1 MIFEGRS
8 IQCSMLDGGIA
19 ELRFDLQGDSVNKF
33 NRATLAELGEVL
45 ALIKAQSGVKGLL
58 VTSGKDCFVVGADVT
73 EFIESFKS
81 SEDELV
87 GSIMQVHK
95 LFSTVEDFDFPTVT
109 AINGFAL
116 GGGLEFA
123 LTTSYRVM
131 SSAAKIGVP
140 ETKLGIFPGWGGTV
154 RLSRLAGA
162 DNAIEWIAG
171 GEQYDAETALKTGV
185 VDAVVAPEKLRDA
198 ALHLLGQAIAGQR
211 DWKARRLEKISPLK
225 LNPTETMMVF
235 EGAKGFVAG
244 KAGPN
249 YPSPVAA
256 ITAMQQGAGRGR
268 EDALK
273 IEATA
278 FARMA
283 KTPTAFSL
291 VSIFLGDQFVGKVAK
306 KLAKT
311 ASRVESA
318 AVLGAGIMGGGIAYQ
333 SASKGVPILMKDI
346 QEKAIALG
354 LSEAEKLL
362 VKRVERGKM
371 TTAGMAEVFTR
382 IRPTLSFG
390 DFKGVDFV
398 VEAVVENEKVKKSV
412 LAEVEGQVK
421 PEAILASNTST
432 ISITRLAEGLKRPEN
447 FCGMHFF
454 NPVHKMPLV
463 EVIRGAKS
471 GQNAVAT
478 TVGYALA
485 MGKTPIVVN
494 DCPGFLV
501 NRVLFPYFAGFIGLV
516 SEGVDFLKI
525 DKVMEKFGWP
535 MGPAY
540 LLDVVGIDTA
550 HHAGVVM
557 AEGYPDRMASAE
569 RTAIDV
575 MFEAQRFGQK
585 NGIGFYTYVPDKK
598 GVPKKTVDPAAQEL
612 LKPLVRVDN
621 SASITDEDIVDRM
634 MLPLIIEC
642 SRCLEDGIVNT
653 PVEVDIGLVYG
664 LGFPPFRGG
673 PFRYADAVGL
683 KALNA
688 KAAKF
693 AVLGKLY
700 EPTAQMR
707 QLAEA
712 GGTFH
717 DAAKRPEPIAE
728 KLPVAGAPL
737 AGSGKPA
744 DATPEPVQAPAAGTL
759 QETR

>member
-1 MIFEGRS
+1 MRFEGQS
-8 IQCSMLDGGIA
+8 IQCSMLAGGIV

-33 NRATLAELGEVL
+33 NKATLTELGEAL
-45 ALIKAQSGVKGLL
+45 ALIKADPGVKGLL
-58 VTSGKDCFVVGADVT
+58 VTSGKDCFIVGADVT
-73 EFIESFKS
+73 EFVDYFKNP
-81 SEDELV
+81 EDQLV
-87 GSIMQVHK
+87 AWILDVHK

-123 LTTSYRVM
+123 LTTSYRVLA
-131 SSAAKIGVP
+131 SSAKIGFP

-154 RLSRLAGA
+154 RLSRVAGA

-171 GEQYDAETALKTGV
+171 GEQYAAGVALKTGV
-185 VDAVVAPEKLRDA
+185 VDAVLAPEKLREG
-198 ALHLLGQAIAGQR
+198 ALNLLGQAIAGKR

-235 EGAKGFVAG
+235 ETSKGFVGG

-283 KTPTAFSL
+283 RTPTAFNL
-291 VSIFLGDQFVGKVAK
+291 VTIFLGDQFVGKVAK
-306 KLAKT
+306 KMARTGAK
-311 ASRVESA
+311 VESA

-333 SASKGVPILMKDI
+333 SASKGIPIVMKDI

-362 VKRVERGKM
+362 VKRVERGRM
-371 TTAGMAEVFTR
+371 TAGEMAEVFTR

-390 DFKGVDFV
+390 DFKGIDFV
-398 VEAVVENEKVKKSV
+398 VEAVVENEKVKKAV
-412 LAEVEGQVK
+412 LAEVEEQVK
-421 PEAILASNTST
+421 EEAILASNTST

-471 GQNAVAT
+471 SERAVAT

-485 MGKTPIVVN
+485 MGKTPVVVN

-501 NRVLFPYFAGFIGLV
+501 NRALFPYFAGFIKLV

-540 LLDVVGIDTA
+540 LLDVVGIDTG
-550 HHAGVVM
+550 HHANAVM
-557 AEGYPDRMASAE
+557 AAGYPDRMASAE
-569 RTAIDV
+569 KSAIDA
-575 MFEAQRFGQK
+575 MFDAQRFGQK
-585 NGIGFYTYVPDKK
+585 NGKGFYAYLPDKK
-598 GVPKKTVDPAAQEL
+598 GVARKTVDPEAQEI
-612 LKPLVRVDN
+612 LKPLVRADN
-621 SASITDEDIVDRM
+621 SASSITDADIVDRM

-642 SRCLEDGIVNT
+642 SRCVEERIVNT
-653 PVEVDIGLVYG
+653 PVEVDIALVYG

-673 PFRYADAVGL
+673 PFRYADAIGL
-683 KALNA
+683 KTLCER
-688 KAAKF
+688 AATF
-693 AVLGKLY
+693 ASLGKLY
-700 EPTAQMR
+700 EPTARMLT
-707 QLAEA
+707 LAET

-717 DAAKRPEPIAE
+717 EAR
-728 KLPVAGAPL
+728 
-737 AGSGKPA
+737 
-744 DATPEPVQAPAAGTL
+744 
-759 QETR
+759 

>member
-1 MIFEGRS
+1 MKFDGKA

-33 NRATLAELGEVL
+33 NKATLAELGEVL
-45 ALIKAQSGVKGLL
+45 ALIKAEPGVKGLL

-73 EFIESFKS
+73 EFVEYFKNT
-81 SEDELV
+81 EDQLIGWILE
-87 GSIMQVHK
+87 VHK

-131 SSAAKIGVP
+131 SSETRIGLP

-171 GEQYDAETALKTGV
+171 GEQYAADVALKTGV
-185 VDAVVAPEKLRDA
+185 VDAVVAPDKVREA
-198 ALHLLGQAIAGQR
+198 ALNLLGQAIAGKR
-211 DWKARRLEKISPLK
+211 DWKARRLEKVSPLK

-235 EGAKGFVAG
+235 ETSKGFVAG

-268 EDALK
+268 DDALK
-273 IEATA
+273 IEAAA

-283 KTPTAFSL
+283 KTPTAFNL
-291 VSIFLGDQFVGKVAK
+291 VTIFLGDQFVGKVAK
-306 KLAKT
+306 TMAKT

-333 SASKGVPILMKDI
+333 SASKGTPIVMKDI
-346 QEKAIALG
+346 QEKAIDLG
-354 LSEAEKLL
+354 LSEARKLL
-362 VKRVERGKM
+362 AKRVERGKM
-371 TTAGMAEVFTR
+371 TADEMAEVFTR

-390 DFKGVDFV
+390 DFKGVDIV

-421 PEAILASNTST
+421 EDAILASNTST

-471 GQNAVAT
+471 GDRAVAT
-478 TVGYALA
+478 TVSFALA

-501 NRVLFPYFAGFIGLV
+501 NRVLFPYFAGFMMLV
-516 SEGVDFLKI
+516 NEGIDFQRI

-540 LLDVVGIDTA
+540 LLDVVGIDTGY
-550 HHAGVVM
+550 HANAVM
-557 AEGYPDRMASAE
+557 AQGFPDRMASTE
-569 RTAIDV
+569 KTALGT

-585 NGIGFYTYVPDKK
+585 NGKGFYSYVPDKK
-598 GVPKKTVDPAAQEL
+598 GVPKKTVDPEVQGL

-621 SASITDEDIVDRM
+621 SASITDQDIIDRM
-634 MLPLIIEC
+634 MLPLVIEC

-653 PVEVDIGLVYG
+653 PVEVDIALVYG

-683 KALNA
+683 EALCEKAG
-688 KAAKF
+688 KF
-693 AVLGKLY
+693 AALGKLY
-700 EPTAQMR
+700 EPTARML

-712 GGTFH
+712 G
-717 DAAKRPEPIAE
+717 
-728 KLPVAGAPL
+728 
-737 AGSGKPA
+737 
-744 DATPEPVQAPAAGTL
+744 ATYHEA
-759 QETR
+759 R

>member
-1 MIFEGRS
+1 MFEGRS
-8 IQCSMLDGGIA
+8 IQCSMLEGGVA

-33 NRATLAELGEVL
+33 NKATLAELAEAVAGIRAE
-45 ALIKAQSGVKGLL
+45 AGVKGLL
-58 VTSGKDCFVVGADVT
+58 VTSGKDSFIVGADVT
-73 EFIESFKS
+73 EFIDYFRN
-81 SEDELV
+81 SEDQLV
-87 GSIMQVHK
+87 GWLLEVHA
-95 LFSTVEDFDFPTVT
+95 LFSAVEDFDFPTVT

-123 LTTSYRVM
+123 LCTSYRVM
-131 SSAAKIGVP
+131 SSTAKIGLP

-154 RLSRLAGA
+154 RLARVAGA

-171 GEQYDAETALKTGV
+171 GEQYAADVALKTGV
-185 VDAVVAPEKLRDA
+185 VDAVVAPEKVRDA
-198 ALHLLGQAIAGQR
+198 ALNLLQQAIDGKR

-225 LNPTETMMVF
+225 LNPIETMMAF
-235 EGAKGFVAG
+235 ETAKGFVAG

-273 IEATA
+273 IEAQA

-283 KTPTAFSL
+283 KTPTAFHL
-291 VSIFLGDQFVGKVAK
+291 VTIFLGDQFVGKVAK
-306 KLAKT
+306 TMAKS
-311 ASRVESA
+311 AEKVESA

-333 SASKGVPILMKDI
+333 SASKGVPIVMKDI

-362 VKRVERGKM
+362 TKRVDRGKM
-371 TTAGMAEVFTR
+371 TAAGMAEVLTR

-390 DFKGVDFV
+390 DFRGVDIV

-412 LAEVEGQVK
+412 LAELEDQVS
-421 PEAILASNTST
+421 EDAILASNTST

-471 GQNAVAT
+471 GDRAIAT

-501 NRVLFPYFAGFIGLV
+501 NRVLFPYFAGFIKLV
-516 SEGVDFLKI
+516 NEGVDFLRI

-550 HHAGVVM
+550 HHADAVM
-557 AEGYPDRMASAE
+557 AQAFPDRMASAE
-569 RTAIDV
+569 KTAIQV

-585 NGIGFYTYVPDKK
+585 NGKGFYTYVPDKK
-598 GVPKKTVDPAAQEL
+598 GVPKKTVDPEAQEL
-612 LKPLVRVDN
+612 MKPLVREDA
-621 SASITDEDIVDRM
+621 SASIPDQDIIDRM
-634 MLPLIIEC
+634 MLPLVIEC
-642 SRCLEDGIVNT
+642 SRCLEDGIVGT
-653 PVEVDIGLVYG
+653 PVEVDIALIYG

-673 PFRYADAVGL
+673 PFRYADAIGL
-683 KALNA
+683 KALND

-693 AVLGKLY
+693 ASLGKLY
-700 EPTAQMR
+700 EPTAQMI

-712 GGTFH
+712 GRNFH
-717 DAAKRPEPIAE
+717 EAKKDAPVAE
-728 KLPVAGAPL
+728 KGELAEVGGA
-737 AGSGKPA
+737 
-744 DATPEPVQAPAAGTL
+744 
-759 QETR
+759 R

>member
-1 MIFEGRS
+1 MMIHSSALDERSGGPMIFEGQS
-8 IQCSMLDGGIA
+8 IQCSMLQGGIA
-19 ELRFDLQGDSVNKF
+19 ELRFDLHGDSVNKF
-33 NRATLAELGEVL
+33 NKATLAELGEVL
-45 ALIKAQSGVKGLL
+45 ALIKADPGVKGLL
-58 VTSGKDCFVVGADVT
+58 ATSGKDCFVVGADVT
-73 EFIESFKS
+73 EFIDYFKNP
-81 SEDELV
+81 EDQLV
-87 GSIMQVHK
+87 GWLLQVHK
-95 LFSTVEDFDFPTVT
+95 LLSTIEDFDFPTVT

-123 LTTSYRVM
+123 LSTSYRVM
-131 SSAAKIGVP
+131 SSSARIGFP

-154 RLSRLAGA
+154 RLSRVAGA

-171 GEQYDAETALKTGV
+171 GEQYGADVALKTGV
-185 VDAVVAPEKLRDA
+185 VDAVVAPEKVREG
-198 ALHLLGQAIAGQR
+198 ALNLLGQAMAGQR
-211 DWKARRLEKISPLK
+211 DWKARRLEKVSPLK

-235 EGAKGFVAG
+235 ESAKAFVGG

-283 KTPTAFSL
+283 KTPTAFNL
-291 VSIFLGDQFVGKVAK
+291 VTIFLGDQFVGKVAK
-306 KLAKT
+306 KMAKT
-311 ASRVESA
+311 ASKVESA

-333 SASKGVPILMKDI
+333 SASKGVPIVMKDI

-362 VKRVERGKM
+362 VKRIERGKM
-371 TTAGMAEVFTR
+371 TAAEMADVFTR

-390 DFKGVDFV
+390 DFKGVDLV

-412 LAEVEGQVK
+412 LAEVEDQVK
-421 PEAILASNTST
+421 EDAILASNTST
-432 ISITRLAEGLKRPEN
+432 ISITRLAQGLKRPEN

-471 GQNAVAT
+471 GDRAVAT

-501 NRVLFPYFAGFIGLV
+501 NRVLFPYFAGFIKLV
-516 SEGVDFLKI
+516 NEGVDFLKI
-525 DKVMEKFGWP
+525 DKVMKKFGWP

-550 HHAGVVM
+550 HHANAVM
-557 AEGYPDRMASAE
+557 AQGYPDRMASAE
-569 RTAIDV
+569 KTAIDA
-575 MFEAQRFGQK
+575 MFEVQRFGQK
-585 NGIGFYTYVPDKK
+585 NGKGFYTYVPDKK
-598 GVPKKTVDPAAQEL
+598 GVPKKTVDPEAQEI
-612 LKPLVRVDN
+612 LKPLVRVN
-621 SASITDEDIVDRM
+621 SSASIPDQDIIDRM

-642 SRCLEDGIVNT
+642 SRCLEDRIVNT
-653 PVEVDIGLVYG
+653 PVELDIALIYG

-673 PFRYADAVGL
+673 PFRYADAIGL
-683 KALNA
+683 KALCE
-688 KAAKF
+688 KAGKF
-693 AVLGKLY
+693 ASLGKLY
-700 EPTAQMR
+700 EPTAQML

-717 DAAKRPEPIAE
+717 ETGKLKEPSAQT
-728 KLPVAGAPL
+728 LPL
-737 AGSGKPA
+737 AEVG
-744 DATPEPVQAPAAGTL
+744 GTL

>member
-1 MIFEGRS
+1 MKFDGKA

-19 ELRFDLQGDSVNKF
+19 ELRFDLQGESVNKF
-33 NRATLAELGEVL
+33 NKATLAELGEVL
-45 ALIKAQSGVKGLL
+45 ALIKAEPGVKGLL

-73 EFIESFKS
+73 EFVEYFKNP
-81 SEDELV
+81 EDQLIGWILE
-87 GSIMQVHK
+87 VHK

-131 SSAAKIGVP
+131 SSEARIGLP

-171 GEQYDAETALKTGV
+171 GEQYTADVALKTGV
-185 VDAVVAPEKLRDA
+185 VDAAVAPDKVREA
-198 ALHLLGQAIAGQR
+198 ALHLLGQAIAGTR
-211 DWKARRLEKISPLK
+211 DWKARRLEKVSPLK

-235 EGAKGFVAG
+235 ETSKGFVAG

-273 IEATA
+273 IEAAA

-283 KTPTAFSL
+283 KTPTAFNL
-291 VSIFLGDQFVGKVAK
+291 VTIFLGDQFVGKVSK
-306 KLAKT
+306 TMAKT

-333 SASKGVPILMKDI
+333 SASKGTPIVMKDI
-346 QEKAIALG
+346 QEKAIDLG
-354 LSEAEKLL
+354 LSEARKLL
-362 VKRVERGKM
+362 AKRVERGKM
-371 TTAGMAEVFTR
+371 TADEMAEVFTR

-390 DFKGVDFV
+390 DFKGVDIV

-412 LAEVEGQVK
+412 LAEVEDQVK
-421 PEAILASNTST
+421 EDAILASNTST

-454 NPVHKMPLV
+454 NPVHRMPLV

-471 GQNAVAT
+471 GDRAVAT
-478 TVGYALA
+478 TVSFALA

-501 NRVLFPYFAGFIGLV
+501 NRVLFPYFAGFMMLV
-516 SEGVDFLKI
+516 NEGIDFQRI

-540 LLDVVGIDTA
+540 LLDVVGIDTGY
-550 HHAGVVM
+550 HANAVM
-557 AEGYPDRMASAE
+557 AQGFPDRMASTE
-569 RTAIDV
+569 KTALGT

-585 NGIGFYTYVPDKK
+585 NGKGFYSYVPDKK
-598 GVPKKTVDPAAQEL
+598 GVPKKTVDPEVKGL
-612 LKPLVRVDN
+612 LEPLVRVDN
-621 SASITDEDIVDRM
+621 SASITDLDIIDRM
-634 MLPLIIEC
+634 MLPLVIEC

-653 PVEVDIGLVYG
+653 PVEVDIALIYG

-683 KALNA
+683 EALCEKAG
-688 KAAKF
+688 KF
-693 AVLGKLY
+693 AALGKLY
-700 EPTAQMR
+700 EPTARML

-712 GGTFH
+712 G
-717 DAAKRPEPIAE
+717 
-728 KLPVAGAPL
+728 
-737 AGSGKPA
+737 
-744 DATPEPVQAPAAGTL
+744 ATYHEA
-759 QETR
+759 R